1 MSAKQLVGPYS
12 QPEFRAPDQ
21 PQLSEPCHVGA
32 SKLGER
38 SPCFP
43 AAHLRKPLHRTS
55 LHNMHHSVEYM
66 EAQLEE
72 GSRFRK
78 VSTRMAQVEPD
89 FAIGPSL
96 PEANVPGPGNIAVHK
111 KRSLLSQSL
120 HSVGTGH

>member
-78 VSTRMAQVEPD
+78 KSP
-89 FAIGPSL
+89 
-96 PEANVPGPGNIAVHK
+96 PEWHK
-111 KRSLLSQSL
+111 LNLISPLDHPCLRPMFQAL
-120 HSVGTGH
+120 GT